1 MACCP
6 KSIIEDVLKKHDK
19 ITHVY
24 FVACGGSYAGLY
36 PAKYFLQSEAKDLII
51 GHYSA
56 MRPRKHWAKILSL
69 SLSLSL
75 VRLLKQFALLAS
87 LRKLAL
93 LLSLLLMTLRA
104 LWRKMAIMS

>member
-51 GHYSA
+51 GH
-56 MRPRKHWAKILSL
+56 
-69 SLSLSL
+69 
-75 VRLLKQFALLAS
+75 
-87 LRKLAL
+87 
-93 LLSLLLMTLRA
+93 
-104 LWRKMAIMS
+104 